1 MGRPKIDDV
10 RDKLYRV
17 RVNDEEEQMLNYIC
31 NRTGQ
36 RKADIFR
43 TAVREYYNRERDREY
58 VSQEY
63 ADEFEDYYD
72 EGISLERIVDCPY
85 CGEANKI
92 DLRDECEVSTDERQM
107 GTEAVYEFD
116 TTAFYCNKCK
126 EKFRVKGY
134 ISEYPM
140 GAFNFERID
149 VEKCDEE

>member
-58 VSQEY
+58 N
-63 ADEFEDYYD
+63 DYYEPD
-72 EGISLERIVDCPY
+72 GISLKRIVDCPY
-85 CGEANKI
+85 CGAANRI
-92 DLRDECEVSTDERQM
+92 DLEDECDVSTDERSM

-116 TTAFYCNKCK
+116 TTAFDCEKCG
-126 EKFRVKGY
+126 ETFRVRGY
-134 ISEYPM
+134 INEYPM
-140 GAFNFERID
+140 GAFNFEEIN
-149 VEKCDEE
+149 VEKYDEDNDDRF